1 MQFEI
6 SKEFIDFIKNAVE
19 EQNVEALREQLSDL
33 PAVDIDTVL
42 DELDTLEAKYILTLL
57 DIELSAEIIVHLN
70 EDIRPNFLKSFS
82 TKQIADFIKLIDS
95 DDAADILNE
104 QDFITKEE
112 VIAHINDEEKVGH
125 ILDLLRYEED
135 IAGGL
140 MAKEL
145 IKANLDWNV
154 TQCIEEIRRQ
164 AEKVDKVYSVYV
176 VDDQGHLKGRVSI
189 KKLLLASDTT
199 LVSDL
204 YDEDLQKVDA
214 FAKDEDVARLM
225 QRYDLVAIPVVN
237 IQNKLIGR
245 ITIDDIIDVVTEQA
259 EHERQIMAGISKDV
273 ESDSKIWDGIKARL
287 PWLLIGMGGGLLGAR
302 LIGMFEDQLTIVPS
316 LAFFIPLIT
325 ATGGNVG
332 IQSSSIVVQDL
343 AEQSSIRRKIFST
356 SLRSTVIG
364 LLNGVIIASF
374 VFIAIYFLGNVDT
387 NLAVT
392 VGIALFSV
400 VVLASLMG
408 TITPLVLD
416 RFGINPAVASGPF
429 ITTTN
434 DLLGILVYFSVAYSL
449 LP

>member
-6 SKEFIDFIKNAVE
+6 SKEFIEFIKTAVE
-19 EQNVEALREQLSDL
+19 EQNVEALREQLSEL

-42 DELDTLEAKYILTLL
+42 DELNTEESKYIITLL
-57 DIELSAEIIVHLN
+57 DVELSAEILVHLDQ
-70 EDIRPNFLKSFS
+70 DIRCDFLKSFS
-82 TKQIADFIKLIDS
+82 TQEIAGFIEQIDS

-104 QDFITKEE
+104 QDFTTKEE
-112 VIAHINDEEKVGH
+112 VIAAIDDSEKVGN
-125 ILDLLRYEED
+125 ILDLLRYDED

-145 IKANLDWNV
+145 IKASLDWSV

-176 VDDQGHLKGRVSI
+176 VDEQNTLKGRVSI
-189 KKLLLASDTT
+189 KKLLLASDQT

-214 FAKDEDVARLM
+214 FARDEDIARLM

-259 EHERQIMAGISKDV
+259 EHERQIMSGISHDV

-302 LIGMFEDQLTIVPS
+302 LIGLFEAQLQIVPA

-343 AEQSSIRRKIFST
+343 AEQSNIRSKILLT
-356 SLRSTVIG
+356 SFRSTFIG
-364 LLNGVIIASF
+364 ALNGVVISLF
-374 VFIAIYFLGNVDT
+374 VFLAVYFLGDVT
-387 NLAVT
+387 PNLAFT
-392 VGIALFSV
+392 VAIALFSV

-408 TITPLVLD
+408 TITPLILD
-416 RFGINPAVASGPF
+416 NFGINPAVASGPF
-429 ITTTN
+429 ITTIN

-449 LP
+449 LL